1 MSEHK
6 PSLSGGA
13 EGVTPSP
20 PTPLP
25 QGERGAKEPQTRH
38 QEPPSAIAGQ
48 GGAKESQAQRTAV
61 PPTIAGKSKAKGT
74 LVEPRS
80 AALTSAPALR
90 SPGNPSPLEGEGGSG
105 RRPETDEG
113 SRAPTPKAGANWRHE
128 NPKRNRG
135 FAKAMRRNPTEAERK
150 MWLLLK
156 DRRFDGYKFRRQVPI
171 GRYIAD
177 FVCHSARLVVELDG
191 SQHHGADTDRMRDD
205 WFEAKG
211 FATLRIWNNDLSE
224 SPESVSDAVWAKLQ
238 EKQHG

>member
-1 MSEHK
+1 
-6 PSLSGGA
+6 
-13 EGVTPSP
+13 
-20 PTPLP
+20 
-25 QGERGAKEPQTRH
+25 
-38 QEPPSAIAGQ
+38 
-48 GGAKESQAQRTAV
+48 
-61 PPTIAGKSKAKGT
+61 
-74 LVEPRS
+74 
-80 AALTSAPALR
+80 
-90 SPGNPSPLEGEGGSG
+90 
-105 RRPETDEG
+105 
-113 SRAPTPKAGANWRHE
+113 
-128 NPKRNRG
+128 
-135 FAKAMRRNPTEAERK
+135 MRRNPTEAERK